1 MDARVPYRPLLP
13 DFWSVYAVGESDVEL
28 RSPGRSVRLSGS
40 GVGVLLPDLL
50 PVLDGEHTVDE
61 ICAELAGCSAEVIER
76 LVAQLSAGGLLVAG
90 CLLVAGARPGLP
102 QAPGSEVTE
111 FLRALAPPGDSG
123 HLSARLESA
132 SVCLWG
138 DDRISRSIEGLL
150 LDCQVNT
157 QRIPR
162 NGEQPAAEAAADLIG
177 NSSLLVGCGTN
188 LRDASLLQLNAF
200 SLATGT
206 PWLPIISDAAEITLG
221 PLIVPGRSP
230 CLVCLRVRA
239 EALAPGPV
247 RLLRVGSRPMLPA
260 AVQAAAGVAVVEVLK
275 SLLGADRPAI
285 EERLIRIHLR
295 TLAWTRADVLRLPR
309 CPACA
314 SVRPGRRQVSVPCSV
329 QL

>member
-1 MDARVPYRPLLP
+1 MDAPGPYRPLLP

-40 GVGVLLPDLL
+40 GVGSLLPDLL

-61 ICAELAGCSAEVIER
+61 ICAALAGCSAEVVER
-76 LVAQLSAGGLLVAG
+76 LVAQLAAGGLLVAG
-90 CLLVAGARPGLP
+90 GHLGQP
-102 QAPGSEVTE
+102 QAAGSGVIE
-111 FLRALAPPGDSG
+111 FLQALACPGDVG
-123 HLSARLESA
+123 HLSARLEGA
-132 SVCLWG
+132 AVCLWG

-150 LDCQVNT
+150 LDCQVST
-157 QRIPR
+157 HRLPC
-162 NGEQPAAEAAADLIG
+162 NGEQPATEAAADLV
-177 NSSLLVGCGTN
+177 SRASLLVGCGAS
-188 LRDASLLQLNAF
+188 LRDASLLQLNAL

-221 PLIVPGRSP
+221 PLIVPGRSA

-247 RLLRVGSRPMLPA
+247 RLIRVGSRPMLPA
-260 AVQAAAGVAVVEVLK
+260 AVQVAAGVAVVEVLK
-275 SLLGADRPAI
+275 ALLGADRPTL
-285 EERLIRIHLR
+285 EDKLIRIHLR